1 MSWLSKLF
9 GGGGDKAGT
18 SSGHPSEV
26 YKDFTITPTPIREGS
41 RYRISARIEKGD
53 KVHTLIRAD
62 TIDDEAVAAASSL
75 SKAKQAIDQLSDGI
89 FD

>member
-9 GGGGDKAGT
+9 GSGVDKAGAA
-18 SSGHPSEV
+18 SGHPSEV

-41 RYRISARIEKGD
+41 RYRISARVEKGD

-75 SKAKQAIDQLSDGI
+75 SKAKQAIDQLGDGI
-89 FD
+89 FG